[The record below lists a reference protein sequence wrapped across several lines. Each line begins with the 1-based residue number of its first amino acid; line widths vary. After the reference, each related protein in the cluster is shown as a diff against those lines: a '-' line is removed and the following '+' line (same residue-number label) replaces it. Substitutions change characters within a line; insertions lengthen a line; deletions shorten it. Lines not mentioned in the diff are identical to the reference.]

1 MPDIKIFKIISDGT
15 PAGTKIIDPHGNV
28 LKNVA
33 SVSIEMQPGV
43 TIAKITITATNPSID
58 ILAGG
63 EVINRA

>member
-1 MPDIKIFKIISDGT
+1 MPDIKQFKIISDGT

-58 ILAGG
+58 ILADG

>member
-1 MPDIKIFKIISDGT
+1 MPDIDQFKIISDGT
-15 PAGTKIIDPHGNV
+15 PVGTKIIDQHGNV

-43 TIAKITITATNPSID
+43 TIAKITITAINPSID
-58 ILAGG
+58 VLAGG